1 MPSSKKIDSKFVDDF
16 MIFFDSKLETTP
28 IKDIIISHIN
38 IKEYE
43 KQEKRKKDSVDNP
56 PKKLWKR
63 NKKISNIDILSYFQ
77 KKNIDNNINNNNIKE
92 LYNSSNKEKKI
103 YSNNKRSV
111 MYIK

>member
-1 MPSSKKIDSKFVDDF
+1 MPSSKKQDSKFVDDF

-77 KKNIDNNINNNNIKE
+77 KKNIDNNIKE

>member
-1 MPSSKKIDSKFVDDF
+1 MRDRSLVIHVGPLSSKGGMSGV
-16 MIFFDSKLETTP
+16 MKLL
-28 IKDIIISHIN
+28 I
-38 IKEYE
+38 
-43 KQEKRKKDSVDNP
+43 DNP

-77 KKNIDNNINNNNIKE
+77 KKNIDNNIKE

>member
-1 MPSSKKIDSKFVDDF
+1 MPSSKKKDSKFVDDF

-63 NKKISNIDILSYFQ
+63 NKK
-77 KKNIDNNINNNNIKE
+77 NIKYRHII
-92 LYNSSNKEKKI
+92 LFSKKK
-103 YSNNKRSV
+103 Y
-111 MYIK
+111 

>member
-1 MPSSKKIDSKFVDDF
+1 MPSSKKKDSKFVDDF

-77 KKNIDNNINNNNIKE
+77 KKNIDNNIKE

>member
-1 MPSSKKIDSKFVDDF
+1 MPSSKKKDSKFVDDF

-77 KKNIDNNINNNNIKE
+77 KKNIDNNIKE

-103 YSNNKRSV
+103 YSNNKRSD